1 MAYKDLLVV
10 LDAGARTRERVALAA
25 RLAERFAAHLIGL
38 YVTIGSESMAQA
50 ISAPPGSFASIAHE
64 IERQSRA
71 EAEKAQRLFEDVANR
86 HGLPAEWRSASGD
99 PSELAAVHG
108 RYADLIVLGQRDP
121 DEAGV
126 DWLRPRPEVV
136 ALMSGRPLLLVPYAG
151 TFAETGRRILV
162 GWDAS
167 REATRAINDALPL
180 LAGADSV
187 TVLTI
192 DPKIGG
198 TAHGELPGADI
209 ALHLAR
215 HGVAATIERTVSAGL
230 DPGNVLLSRASDLSA
245 DLLVT
250 GAYGHSRLR
259 ELALGG
265 VTRTVLASMTLPV
278 LMAH

>member
-10 LDAGARTRERVALAA
+10 LDAGARMRERVEVAA
-25 RLAERFAAHLIGL
+25 RLAERFEAHLTGL
-38 YVTIGSESMAQA
+38 YVAIGAEAVFPTISDATGSLT
-50 ISAPPGSFASIAHE
+50 SIVHE

-71 EAEKAQRLFEDVANR
+71 EAEQARRLLEDIAGR
-86 HGLPAEWRSASGD
+86 HGLAAEWRSGSGD
-99 PSELAAVHG
+99 PSELAALHG
-108 RYADLIVLGQRDP
+108 RYADLIVLGQRNP
-121 DEAGV
+121 DEATL
-126 DWLRPRPEVV
+126 DRLRPRPEVV
-136 ALMSGRPLLLVPYAG
+136 AMSAGRPLLVVPYAG
-151 TFAETGRRILV
+151 EFNEIGRRVLI

-167 REATRAINDALPL
+167 REATRTVNDALPL

-187 TVLTI
+187 TILTI

-215 HGVAATIERTVSAGL
+215 HGVAATIERTASAGL
-230 DPGNVLLSRASDLSA
+230 DPGNVLLSRASDLAA
-245 DLLVT
+245 DLLVI

-259 ELALGG
+259 ELVLGG
-265 VTRTVLASMTLPV
+265 VTRTVLASMILPV